1 MKPFDAS
8 LYRELT
14 PQEAIQLESQ
24 GCFCENWT
32 QIKITSATDLT
43 KLRNTNFYGS
53 MYIGKDVRIENVDRL
68 QFNPNATFG
77 VGTRVNVLDETGK
90 NSVVIYPGMSAQ
102 VALLQARAEE
112 WREKKGSSAL
122 EDCINSRILP
132 PLIGDGSTIRNCNT
146 IIDTYIGE
154 RITIDGAGRL
164 KNGCVINNS
173 KGRHGLASI
182 GFGVDAENFIIED
195 ASVGSSSIIRNCYVG
210 QGCIIDKGFTAH
222 DSLFFAN
229 STMENGEGVA
239 LFSGPYSVSMHK
251 STLLIGCQTSFMNAG
266 SGTNQ
271 SNHMYKM
278 GPIHWGILERGV
290 KTSSDSYLMLGAKI
304 GAFSLLMGQHKTHPD
319 SSEFPFSYLF
329 GDDRGSTVV
338 VPAAMLRSCGLL
350 RDQKKWISRD
360 RRKAYDIPL
369 QDRITHDVLN
379 PATVDSILKAMETI
393 ERLLQIPADDDRY
406 LRYKGMKLTRASLE
420 RARHI
425 YELAVFKYLHIHSE
439 SSIKSTLSDSEAEDW
454 VDLAGQLIT
463 RSTLDEIM
471 QQESLEEIEGILDE
485 AFSRYEDDQLKWISN
500 RFKEEW
506 KFSKDTISKK
516 AEEFDAMVEED
527 KRKYEIE
534 LERENKMLKL

>member
-24 GCFCENWT
+24 GCFCENWM
-32 QIKITSATDLT
+32 QIKITSATDLK
-43 KLRNTNFYGS
+43 KLRNTNFHGS
-53 MYIGKDVRIENVDRL
+53 MYIGKDVRIENVGQL
-68 QFNPNATFG
+68 QFNPNATSG

-90 NSVVIYPGMSAQ
+90 NSVLIYPGMSAQ

-112 WREKKGSSAL
+112 WREKKGATAL
-122 EDCINSRILP
+122 EDCINKRILP

-173 KGRHGLASI
+173 KGSHGLASI

-360 RRKAYDIPL
+360 RRKTFDIPL
-369 QDRITHDVLN
+369 HDRITHDVLN
-379 PATVDSILKAMETI
+379 PATIDSILEAMQTI
-393 ERLLQIPADDDRY
+393 EKLLQIPADDDRY

-471 QQESLEEIEGILDE
+471 QQESIEGIEEILDE
-485 AFSRYEDDQLKWISN
+485 AFSRYEADQLKWISS

-506 KFSKDTISKK
+506 KISKDTIRKK